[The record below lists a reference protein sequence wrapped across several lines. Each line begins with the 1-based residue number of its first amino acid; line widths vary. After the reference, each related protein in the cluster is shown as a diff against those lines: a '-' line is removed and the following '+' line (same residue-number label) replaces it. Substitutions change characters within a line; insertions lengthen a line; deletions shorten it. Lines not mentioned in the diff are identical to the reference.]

1 MTFLIMIGL
10 TTHQWL
16 APFVVSKIGPKKAL
30 VIGATIMLL
39 RILLAAIFTDPYI
52 ISCVKMFHALE
63 VGYQNVFYTISTV
76 VSIMVIFR
84 TVLLSRKIQRIP

>member
-1 MTFLIMIGL
+1 MAFLIMIRL

-39 RILLAAIFTDPYI
+39 RISPILIL
-52 ISCVKMFHALE
+52 FHSLKC
-63 VGYQNVFYTISTV
+63 TI
-76 VSIMVIFR
+76 
-84 TVLLSRKIQRIP
+84 P